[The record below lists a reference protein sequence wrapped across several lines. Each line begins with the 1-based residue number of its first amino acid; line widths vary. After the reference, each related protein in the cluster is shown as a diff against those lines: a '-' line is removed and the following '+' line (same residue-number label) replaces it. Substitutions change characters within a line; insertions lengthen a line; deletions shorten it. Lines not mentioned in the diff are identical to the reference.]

1 MGYSGNMYA
10 QATEVIT
17 TRGDL
22 RVGDSSGNPERLAIG
37 GAGTFLKSDGSDES
51 WVTGAGNIAPTLA
64 FIVSLTA
71 EDGDLTVA
79 DDLAQIRLPFA
90 FTLTEVR
97 AFVNTAPTGAALTF
111 DITEAGSTILS
122 TLLTIDVSEKTSES
136 AATPPVISDTTLA
149 DDAIISFNCDVI
161 GSTVAGAGGKI
172 MLIGYQTV

>member
-1 MGYSGNMYA
+1 MN
-10 QATEVIT
+10 
-17 TRGDL
+17 R
-22 RVGDSSGNPERLAIG
+22 
-37 GAGTFLKSDGSDES
+37 GSDES

-71 EDGDLTVA
+71 EAGDLTVA
-79 DDLAQIRLPFA
+79 DNLAQIRMPFA

-97 AFVNTAPTGAALTF
+97 AFVNTAPVGAALTF

-122 TLLTIDVSEKTSES
+122 TLITIDVTDKTSED
-136 AATPPVISDTTLA
+136 AATPPVISDTALA